1 MRPEQRDRV
10 KRLYSGVQLETGGDL
25 FESNEAFHH
34 SKEVDVS
41 LHTGIEGWW
50 GLLLDGSGVSREAP
64 APF

>member
-25 FESNEAFHH
+25 LECNEAFHH
-34 SKEVDVS
+34 SKEV
-41 LHTGIEGWW
+41 GNEGWW